1 MLSYPSPFE
10 KYDALDDK
18 CRSVYSSTYQLDGL
32 MSLADFIRSN
42 IETILQN
49 WEQFARDIPSGKRMD
64 KLELRD
70 HAIGILRTIADELE
84 LAATGCEKLKM
95 QVEDSIDTTEAMLH
109 GITRI
114 FQGFSVS
121 DTLSEF
127 RALRASVLQLWTKHN
142 EKLLSDIQPSA
153 DEIMQFNSAIDQ
165 ALTESVLQ
173 FSKEAERTTQLFDA
187 LYASSPDLNYMF
199 DLEGKL
205 IFANRAFIDLVGLEL
220 DEIIG
225 KNFINFNTSDSVEI
239 NQHLME
245 SIDTKK
251 ITRGEMRWCDA
262 GNKETIYEYFFVPVL
277 ADEQIVKVI
286 TGTARD
292 ITERKALQEKN
303 HKRANYDSLTGLP
316 NRDLFT
322 DRLNLEIK
330 RVERTG
336 LPLAL
341 LFIDL
346 DKFKEANDLFGH
358 GVGDILLVEVA
369 ARISAC
375 VRGTDTVARLSGDEF
390 TVILTEVNRIPH
402 VEIIAQEI
410 VQSLAKPFLIKN
422 ERILISGSVGITLC
436 PQDGST
442 ANVLLKNADQAMYVV
457 KHSGGNQ
464 FNFFMSSMRDA
475 AWARLKV
482 IGQLQ
487 NALILKQMH
496 LQFQPIINLQNGEIV
511 KAEALLRW
519 QLPESGIIMPLD
531 FISVAEEIGL
541 IAEIDEWVFIEALN
555 CAKKWSAMLGTPFQ
569 VTVNKS
575 AGEFSQ
581 RATFKDWLVQLSRLN
596 LSESRIAIEI
606 TEDIFL
612 QDVSKISD
620 RLLEL
625 QAAGIEII
633 IDNFGKGHSLMA
645 FLKKIEAKYLKIDQ
659 TFIHDILSNEG
670 NLVMAE
676 TIIHMSHK
684 MGMQTIANGV
694 ENSDQHAWLLQAGC
708 DYGQGFYYS
717 PAVDFEQFSLLL
729 KDRNHSW
736 STV

>member
-1 MLSYPSPFE
+1 
-10 KYDALDDK
+10 
-18 CRSVYSSTYQLDGL
+18 

-42 IETILQN
+42 IEAILEN
-49 WEQFARDIPSGKRMD
+49 WEEFARDIPSGKRMD

-84 LAATGCEKLKM
+84 IVASGGKKIEVQAEEEL
-95 QVEDSIDTTEAMLH
+95 DTTEAMLH

-127 RALRASVLQLWTKHN
+127 RALRSSVLQLWTKHN
-142 EKLLSDIQPSA
+142 EKLLIDIQPSA

-187 LYASSPDLNYMF
+187 LFASSPDLNYMF

-205 IFANRAFIDLVGLEL
+205 IFANRAMLDLVGLDL
-220 DEIIG
+220 DQIQG
-225 KNFINFNTSDSVEI
+225 KNFINFNTLDAVEI

-251 ITRGEMRWCDA
+251 ITRGEMRWLNR
-262 GNKETIYEYFFVPVL
+262 GNKETTYEYFFVPLL
-277 ADEQIVKVI
+277 ADKVKVKVI

-292 ITERKALQEKN
+292 ITERKELELKS

-346 DKFKEANDLFGH
+346 DKFKEANDMFGH
-358 GVGDILLVEVA
+358 GVGDLLLVEVA
-369 ARISAC
+369 NRITDC
-375 VRGTDTVARLSGDEF
+375 VRGTDTVARLGGDEF

-402 VEIIAQEI
+402 VEILAQEI

-422 ERILISGSVGITLC
+422 ETIHIAGSVGITLC
-436 PQDGST
+436 PHDGST
-442 ANVLLKNADQAMYVV
+442 TNVLLKNADQAMYVA
-457 KHSGGNQ
+457 KHSGGNH
-464 FNFFMSSMRDA
+464 FSFFKSSMRDA

-487 NALILKQMH
+487 NALPLKQLR
-496 LQFQPIINLQNGEIV
+496 LQFQPIIDLQTGEIV

-519 QLPESGIIMPLD
+519 QSPESGIIMPLD
-531 FISVAEEIGL
+531 FIGVAEEIGL
-541 IAEIDEWVFIEALN
+541 IGEIDEWVFIESLN

-581 RATFKDWLVQLSRLN
+581 RTSFKDWMGQLSRLN
-596 LSESRIAIEI
+596 LSESRIAVEI
-606 TEDIFL
+606 TEDVFL
-612 QDVSKISD
+612 QDVSKIRE

-659 TFIHDILSNEG
+659 SFIHDILTNEA

-676 TIIHMSHK
+676 TIIHMAHK
-684 MGMQTIANGV
+684 MDMQTIANGV
-694 ENSDQHAWLLQAGC
+694 ENSDQHDWLLNAGC
-708 DYGQGFYYS
+708 NYGQGFYYS
-717 PAVDFEQFSLLL
+717 PAVDFDAFSLLL
-729 KDRNHSW
+729 KEPSHAW